1 MYASRLSTR
10 ASKATRRHLEAM
22 ARRYIG
28 WSMTCVG
35 TRKTHVCTH
44 ITLVLMEKTTVLP
57 LMEKNHIVEFTKIHS
72 PLFEKLVLL
81 HIIKDLVTQTRLL
94 AHLGSVIWIRSTSGC
109 AYEELSRLVQLRL
122 ENLPYLGSIY

>member
-1 MYASRLSTR
+1 
-10 ASKATRRHLEAM
+10 
-22 ARRYIG
+22 
-28 WSMTCVG
+28 MTCVG

-44 ITLVLMEKTTVLP
+44 ITLVLTEKTTVLP